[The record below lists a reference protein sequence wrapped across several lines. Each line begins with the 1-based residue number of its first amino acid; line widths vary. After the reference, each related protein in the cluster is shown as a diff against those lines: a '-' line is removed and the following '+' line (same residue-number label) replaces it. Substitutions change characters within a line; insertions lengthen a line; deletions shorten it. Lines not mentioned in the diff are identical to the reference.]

1 MIQTDKRPRFL
12 LYHEEMLVNMNFS
25 RVKMFNQKKDLLE
38 KAATLKRF
46 EYSLIRKELKSQTD
60 IEQKQY
66 QRLDNT
72 FEFDK
77 LIKKEQPTLG
87 KCSKSNVIDNSN
99 YNFYKCYRDSKNN

>member
-1 MIQTDKRPRFL
+1 
-12 LYHEEMLVNMNFS
+12 
-25 RVKMFNQKKDLLE
+25 MFNQKKDLLE

-72 FEFDK
+72 YEFDK

-87 KCSKSNVIDNSN
+87 KCSKSNVIYNSN
-99 YNFYKCYRDSKNN
+99 YNFYKYYCDSKKIDNLSLNSKHLFLVNFLDGLNK